1 MAMKTRKQ
9 SIVGGVGALFIGA
22 ALILY
27 VVSIFF
33 DSLRN
38 SNFFTGANNTI
49 SAKANTSI
57 DNLLNMLNACIILF
71 GMLGITMIGG
81 AILAYVTG
89 IF

>member
-22 ALILY
+22 ALVLY

-38 SNFFTGANNTI
+38 SGIVTGEIGT
-49 SAKANTSI
+49 KANTSI